1 MFSFSNYDRFYN
13 NCNSSQKQSKVISS
27 WLTSRN
33 ATIRGIL
40 KQGVYESALIMACT
54 RAHLKKSKSLSK
66 IIMCGTKDGD
76 KSFHTN
82 STCVGLYLKICRI

>member
-54 RAHLKKSKSLSK
+54 RAPLKKK
-66 IIMCGTKDGD
+66 
-76 KSFHTN
+76 
-82 STCVGLYLKICRI
+82 